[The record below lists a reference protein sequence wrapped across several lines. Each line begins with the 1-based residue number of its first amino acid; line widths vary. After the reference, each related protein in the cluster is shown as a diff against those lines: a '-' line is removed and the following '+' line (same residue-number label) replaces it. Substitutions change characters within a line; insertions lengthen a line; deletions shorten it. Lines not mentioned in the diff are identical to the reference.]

1 MGFGTSQIRQAPGT
15 RNDISFSMRVR
26 YLDSFPCY
34 TTFCRSAKLVTTAV
48 IVYTV
53 VKSLARSSFYTLHNA
68 IATNT
73 HNFAPSYFIRV
84 YYT

>member
-1 MGFGTSQIRQAPGT
+1 
-15 RNDISFSMRVR
+15 MRVR

-34 TTFCRSAKLVTTAV
+34 TMFCRSAKLVTTAV

-68 IATNT
+68 IATNIN
-73 HNFAPSYFIRV
+73 NFAPPYFFARV
-84 YYT
+84 YYTGSSRGSKGVLVVRY